1 MDTLIA
7 YIIIWVLA
15 FIVGRIAANTN
26 SKKNREKPVGTLRI
40 DQSDPIDGPHLFLE
54 LKTDPRNLLGKK
66 QIVLDVNS
74 ESYLSHE

>member
-15 FIVGRIAANTN
+15 FIVGFITAHTN
-26 SKKNREKPVGTLRI
+26 NKRHKEKPVGTLRI

-54 LKTDPRNLLGKK
+54 LNTNPRNLLSKK
-66 QIVLDVNS
+66 QVVLDVNP